1 MRIKNF
7 FFVTLAILVV
17 FFVFF
22 SGAPKEE
29 EAELGGELK
38 IICWEG
44 YDAPMQ
50 ALTEKYGIEIKPT
63 YISNNDEI
71 FTKLKAGAK
80 YDVCSP
86 NHSVVPQLI
95 DNDLIIPL
103 DTSRIPSY
111 RDLFPQ
117 FKEFDWNKRGDDL
130 YTVIFT
136 WGSNCINYNPEL
148 IDPIESWHE
157 LSNPELKGKFVLL
170 DDTIGVITA
179 GAKAL
184 GIRENTNL
192 LTKQQLDEVGEL
204 LKTWVANAK
213 AIAPSIGEI
222 VSMFVNKEIAMW
234 ASGWEAVD
242 VWCQAEGVPVTHTY
256 VKEGTLVFIDSYAI
270 CSSATNL
277 PAAYEAL
284 NMILDAEV
292 QAQYIAKDL
301 SAAVTN
307 SKTLDMMDEELRKY
321 YPYDNIDEFF
331 RENNVV
337 GPPPQEP
344 GKYATYADWVEKWE
358 EVKAAQ

>member
-1 MRIKNF
+1 MKTKHF
-7 FFVTLAILVV
+7 FLVALVVVIVLVV
-17 FFVFF
+17 FIAG
-22 SGAPKEE
+22 SPKEE
-29 EAELGGELK
+29 EPELGGELK
-38 IICWEG
+38 ILCWEG

-50 ALTEKYGIEIKPT
+50 VLTEKYGIEIKPT

-80 YDVCSP
+80 YDVISP

-103 DTSRIPSY
+103 DTSRIPNY
-111 RDLFPQ
+111 VEIFPQ
-117 FKEFDWNKRGDDL
+117 FKDFDWNRRGDDL

-157 LSNPELKGKFVLL
+157 LSDPAMKGKFVLL

-192 LTKQQLDEVGEL
+192 LTEQQLDEVGEL
-204 LKTWVANAK
+204 LKQWTANAR
-213 AIAPSIGEI
+213 AISPSIGEI
-222 VSMFVNKEIAMW
+222 VSMLVNKEVAMW

-242 VWCQAEGVPVTHTY
+242 VWVQAEGVPLTHTY

-284 NMILDAEV
+284 NTILDAEV
-292 QAQYIAKDL
+292 QAQYVAKDL
-301 SAAVTN
+301 SAAITN
-307 SKTLDMMDEELRKY
+307 SKALNMMDSQLRGY
-321 YPYDNIDEFF
+321 YPYDSIDKFF
-331 RENNVV
+331 AENNVV

-344 GKYATYADWVEKWE
+344 GKYATYSDWVEKWE